1 MRAAVVQRYGS
12 PEVVEIV
19 DVPRPRPT
27 ATQVLVRVDA
37 AAVTAGDARIR
48 GARFPPGFGAL
59 ARLALGLR
67 RPRRPILGG
76 TFAGTVVE
84 VGGSVTRWSPDDRVG
99 GMTGTRMGTHAEFIA
114 VPADRLVA
122 VPEGVSQDA
131 AAGVLFGGTTAL
143 QFLNH
148 KVEVAPGSTVL
159 VNGASGAVGTNAV
172 QLARN
177 FGATVT
183 AVTSGTN
190 AALVRS
196 LGADRVI
203 DHTTTDVTATGD
215 RYDIVFDAVGNLS
228 IATGRPLLRSG
239 GSLLLAVAGL
249 GETIR
254 ARGDVVAGP
263 ISERPEDWAQL
274 FGLIADGRLEVV
286 IDGVL
291 PLDDIV
297 EAHRRVDSGRKVGN
311 LIVHP

>member
-12 PEVVEIV
+12 PEVVEII

-67 RPRRPILGG
+67 RPRRPVLGG

-84 VGGSVTRWSPDDRVG
+84 VGGSVTRWSPGDRVG
-99 GMTGTRMGTHAEFIA
+99 GMTGTRMGTHAEFVA

-122 VPEGVSQDA
+122 VPEGVSQDD

-172 QLARN
+172 QLARH

-190 AALVRS
+190 AASVRS

-228 IATGRPLLRSG
+228 IATGRPLLRPG